1 MKNERG
7 MSMLPLIV
15 DLDGTLLRTDTLT
28 ESFASAIFSRPASVL
43 SACLHL
49 HEGRPA
55 FKRRLAALDAL
66 EVESLPARTD
76 LLEYLSEQKAAGREI
91 HLVTAA
97 DQTIADQIA
106 RRFDVFDSATGTS
119 GDTNLKGGRKQAH
132 LRQRFPKGYV
142 YAGDSGADL
151 AVWRDAEGIV
161 LAGASTGTTKAAKA
175 LGKPIERSFAN
186 DPVTFKVWCKAL
198 RVQQWAKN
206 LLVFAPLMLSGL
218 YLDPGSVVGAVVGFL
233 ALGLVASGTYLLN
246 DLSDLAADRRHRSKR
261 FRPIAAGALPVS
273 AGLAA
278 APVLI
283 AVGLAAGAAVN
294 LALGGALVAYLALTL
309 SYSFGLKRKPVID
322 VLILAVLFTLRLL
335 IGVAAIGAEGSFW
348 LMSFSMFFFLSLS
361 LAKRHVEVIATPA
374 GERLK
379 GRGYGAEDAPFTLS
393 LGLGSGMGAIV
404 ILCLYVVEDVTRG
417 LLYSQP
423 VFLWL
428 APLVIGAWMLRV
440 WLLAH
445 RGDLNDD
452 PVAFAVRDRMSLLL
466 GVVLVAA
473 FLGATSL

>member
-1 MKNERG
+1 MTAH
-7 MSMLPLIV
+7 LPLIV

-28 ESFASAIFSRPASVL
+28 ENFASAIFSRPASVL
-43 SACLHL
+43 LACLQL

-55 FKRRLAALDAL
+55 FKRRLASLDTL
-66 EVESLPARTD
+66 DVESLPARTE
-76 LLEYLSEQKAAGREI
+76 LLEYLTEQKAADREI

-106 RRFDVFDSATGTS
+106 LRFDVFDSATGTS

-132 LRQRFPKGYV
+132 LRHRFPHGYV

-151 AVWRDAEGIV
+151 AVWRDADGIV
-161 LAGASTGTTKAAKA
+161 LAGASTGTTKAATG

-186 DPVTFKVWCKAL
+186 DPVTFKVWRKAL

-206 LLVFAPLMLSGL
+206 LLVFAPLILSGL
-218 YLDPGSVVGAVVGFL
+218 YLDPVSVVAAVVGFL

-261 FRPIAAGALPVS
+261 FRPIAAGTLPVS

-278 APVLI
+278 APLLI
-283 AVGLAAGAAVN
+283 AAGLFASASVN
-294 LALGGALVAYLALTL
+294 LGLGLALVAYLGLTL
-309 SYSFGLKRKPVID
+309 SYSFGLKRKPVVD

-335 IGVAAIGAEGSFW
+335 IGIAAVGAEGSFW
-348 LMSFSMFFFLSLS
+348 LISFSMFFFLSLS
-361 LAKRHVEVIATPA
+361 LAKRHVEIIAAPP
-374 GERLK
+374 GKRLK
-379 GRGYGAEDAPFTLS
+379 GRGYVAEDAPFSLS
-393 LGLGSGMGAIV
+393 LGLASGMGAIV
-404 ILCLYVVEDVTRG
+404 ILCLYVVEDVTG
-417 LLYSQP
+417 GFLYSQP
-423 VFLWL
+423 VFLWS

-466 GVVLVAA
+466 GVVLVLA
-473 FLGATSL
+473 FLGATFL